1 MQDIAVGAGALVLEN
16 GGETYRA
23 EDTIVHVA
31 AALGA
36 ARPSAF
42 VTPTVIMFSYVDEA
56 GGHHTYMRRIF
67 RRGTHLNRLSQINAL
82 SRRLDLHG
90 REVNPKL
97 LENLLRRIET
107 SACHPRPLVVLAAG
121 CSSLFF
127 TLLFCGSAAD
137 ALYAFAAGVVLRLL
151 LLALEKTSAGQNG
164 FMLSLLS
171 GACAAATSEC
181 GALLPWHIVPATV
194 LMGTIMQVVPG
205 LALVNGI
212 RDIISGD
219 FVSGGARLL
228 DACMI
233 AAGLSVG
240 AVTGMLLFRLV
251 R

>member
-1 MQDIAVGAGALVLEN
+1 M
-16 GGETYRA
+16 
-23 EDTIVHVA
+23 
-31 AALGA
+31 LGIE
-36 ARPSAF
+36 RRQL
-42 VTPTVIMFSYVDEA
+42 IMDKLQQEKKVYVSE
-56 GGHHTYMRRIF
+56 
-67 RRGTHLNRLSQINAL
+67 LSQL
-82 SRRLDLHG
+82 FSVTEETVRRDL
-90 REVNPKL
+90 EKL
-97 LENLLRRIET
+97 ESENLLRRIET